1 MMTCPVGF
9 KSQTSNIK
17 WLITKGKNMF
27 FKKKF
32 HSRYLH
38 HRLIVDLITKKVE
51 AQNEKRVT
59 TEMHNIIKNN

>member
-17 WLITKGKNMF
+17 RLITKGKNIF

-32 HSRYLH
+32 LSRYLH
-38 HRLIVDLITKKVE
+38 HRLIVDLVTKTVE
-51 AQNEKRVT
+51 A
-59 TEMHNIIKNN
+59 